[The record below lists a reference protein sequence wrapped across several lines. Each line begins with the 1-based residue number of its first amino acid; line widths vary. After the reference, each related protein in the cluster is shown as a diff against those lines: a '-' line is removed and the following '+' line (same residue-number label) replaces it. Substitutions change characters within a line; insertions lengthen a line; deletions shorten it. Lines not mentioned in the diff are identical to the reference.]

1 VRSRVANDDSAL
13 AALVSSRPRYGLRD
27 FLLIVSWL
35 TLALLIV
42 GGVWVYLPNLLIVS
56 IAIMLGGTLLYL
68 GQRHLLAQ
76 QHADATIASL
86 NKQLTADLEGMT
98 HLQELSTRMVG
109 ADNLSLLLDEIL
121 DAAIRITDADMGN
134 VQLLG
139 GEALRIVAQRGF
151 EAPFLE
157 FFATVHEN
165 QAACGSAMRHGSRV
179 IVDDVASSAIFAGT
193 PALQVLLDARVHAV
207 QSTPLVSHSG
217 RVLGMFSTHYHAPR
231 RPSEPQLRMLD
242 MLARLAADL
251 IESKHAEEALRASEF
266 ALRETTEALQAK
278 EVELDLVVSRTPLLL
293 TRCSRDLRYLFANR
307 ACAEFYGRPVQEIIG
322 RPIADIMGPV
332 AFETIAPHV
341 ARVLRGET
349 VQYETEIPY
358 KGVGRRFMRAQ
369 YTPDRDG
376 RGEVTGWL
384 ATMSDITET
393 KRLEYERQQSASE
406 LAVAFVERTKA
417 ARHAEEAEQ
426 SVREADRRKD
436 DFVATLAHELRNPLA
451 PLRNALELLR
461 RSQDDKGFF
470 EGALSIMERQV
481 GQMVR
486 LVDDLLDVSRI
497 NKGKLQIRKERVEL
511 ADVLNAALE
520 TARPSIEASVHR
532 LTVTMPP
539 EPVHVQADPTRL
551 AQVFANLLNN
561 AAKYT
566 EKDGRIWLTAVHG
579 YKEVIVAVR
588 DTGIGIPAEH
598 LPHVFTIFSQVASAV
613 ERSQGG
619 LGIGLSLAKGLVE
632 LHGGTIEA
640 QSAGP
645 GKGSVFTVH
654 LPAVGAP
661 VEAPKE
667 QGSDGERAPESRKRR
682 ILVVD
687 DLRDSADSL
696 AMMLRLLGH
705 DIRTAYDGL
714 EAVRTAEAFR
724 PDVVLLDI
732 GLPKLNGYETAR
744 RIRTEPWGSSIA
756 LVALTGWGQ
765 DQDKRRSAE
774 AGFDH
779 HLTKPVDPAVLRQL
793 LAVVVPEH

>member
-1 VRSRVANDDSAL
+1 
-13 AALVSSRPRYGLRD
+13 LRD
-27 FLLIVSWL
+27 FLLIVFGL
-35 TLALLIV
+35 TLAVLVV
-42 GGVWVYLPNLLIVS
+42 GGVWVYAPNLLIVC
-56 IAIMLGGTLLYL
+56 IAIMLGGTVLYL

-86 NKQLTADLEGMT
+86 NKQLTADLEGMLQ
-98 HLQELSTRMVG
+98 LQELSTRMVG
-109 ADNLSLLLDEIL
+109 ADNLSLLLDEML
-121 DAAIRITDADMGN
+121 DAAIRMTDADMGN
-134 VQLLG
+134 VQLLE

-157 FFATVHEN
+157 FFGRVHEN
-165 QAACGSAMRHGSRV
+165 QAACGTAMQNRARIV
-179 IVDDVASSAIFAGT
+179 VDDVATSPIFAGT
-193 PALQVLLDARVHAV
+193 PALKVMLDARAQAV

-231 RPSEPQLRMLD
+231 RPSERELRMLD

-251 IESKHAEEALRASEF
+251 IESKHAEEALRASAC
-266 ALRETTEALQAK
+266 ALRETTEALRSK

-293 TRCSRDLRYLFANR
+293 TRCSRDLRYVFVNR
-307 ACAEFYGRPVQEIIG
+307 ACAEFFGRPAQEIIG
-322 RPIADIMGPV
+322 RPIVEFMGAA

-341 ARVLRGET
+341 ERVLRGEA
-349 VQYETEIPY
+349 VQFETEIPY
-358 KGVGRRFMRAQ
+358 TLLGRRFMRAQ
-369 YTPDRDG
+369 YTPDRDA

-384 ATMSDITET
+384 ATVSDITES
-393 KRLEYERQQSASE
+393 KRLECEREQSAAE
-406 LAVAFVERTKA
+406 LAVAFVERTKV

-426 SVREADRRKD
+426 SLREADRRKD
-436 DFVATLAHELRNPLA
+436 EFLATLAHELRNPLA

-461 RSQDDKGFF
+461 RSQGDKGFF

-497 NKGKLQIRKERVEL
+497 NEGKLQIRKERVEL
-511 ADVLNAALE
+511 ADVLNAAVE
-520 TARPSIEASVHR
+520 TARPLIEASAHR

-539 EPVHVQADPTRL
+539 EPVHLQADPTRL

-561 AAKYT
+561 SAKYT
-566 EKDGRIWLTAVHG
+566 GKDGRIWLTAVHG
-579 YKEVIVAVR
+579 YKEAIVSVR
-588 DTGIGIPAEH
+588 DTGIGIPAQH
-598 LPHVFTIFSQVASAV
+598 LTYVFTMFSQVASAL

-640 QSAGP
+640 QSPGP
-645 GKGSVFTVH
+645 GKGSVFTVR
-654 LPAVGAP
+654 LPTLSVP

-667 QGSDGERAPESRKRR
+667 KGSDGERAPETRKSR

-714 EAVRTAEAFR
+714 EAVQTAEAFH

-744 RIRTEPWGSSIA
+744 RIRDEPWGRSIA

-779 HLTKPVDPAVLRQL
+779 HLTKPVDPTVLRQL
-793 LAVVVPEH
+793 LADVVPEH